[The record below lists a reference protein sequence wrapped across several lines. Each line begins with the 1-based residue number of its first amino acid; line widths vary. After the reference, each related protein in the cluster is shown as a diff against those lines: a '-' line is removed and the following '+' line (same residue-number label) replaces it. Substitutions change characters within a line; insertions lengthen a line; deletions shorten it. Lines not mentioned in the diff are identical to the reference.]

1 MENWGLLFVP
11 VGIFLFMG
19 IVFWI
24 VGHSFSKRFEGWIQT
39 TGRIVDS
46 VTEGTDSKPR
56 PVIEFETKEGLFY
69 EVVLESSQRFRLPIG
84 VKVPVVYNAEDPT
97 RARIDLII
105 RGGRLFKFI
114 GTALLVLSAVIFV
127 VMLFIFK

>member
-1 MENWGLLFVP
+1 MENWGLMFVP

-24 VGHSFSKRFEGWIQT
+24 VGYSVSKRSEGWVQT

-46 VTEGTDSKPR
+46 VTEGADFKPR
-56 PVIEFETKEGLFY
+56 PVIEFETKEGLLY
-69 EVVLESSQRFRLPIG
+69 EVVSESGQRPRLPIG
-84 VKVPVVYNAEDPT
+84 VKVPVVYNAENPT

-105 RGGRLFKFI
+105 RGGRIFKTI
-114 GTALLVLSAVIFV
+114 GTVLLFISVAIFV
-127 VMLFIFK
+127 VLWIMLK